1 MAGELNNFGEIALLI
16 THYNRSRSLER
27 LLKAFEDEHI
37 GFNEIIVSD
46 DCSKP
51 EHKNHLEQLKT
62 RFGITLVLAAKNGG
76 LANNINKG
84 QRAVH
89 SPFTLYVQEDFIPT
103 GRFYQSLKDGLALMK
118 GDSEIDL
125 VRFYAYR
132 KHPYLVP
139 VKSGFS
145 EMKFHFWRLNAP
157 QFTCYSDHPHLR
169 RSNFLQKF
177 GNYKEGI
184 KSDRAE
190 FRMVI
195 SFLQHKGKSLI
206 HDDYREIFIQE
217 NSAQE
222 PSQVGRKKFRQQIQ
236 LTDSFMIGMIR
247 SIYRNIK
254 YRLDYIFLKPVK
266 NE

>member
-1 MAGELNNFGEIALLI
+1 MVGESSTFGEIALLI
-16 THYNRSRSLER
+16 THYNRSLSLER
-27 LLKAFEDEHI
+27 LLRSFEERHI

-46 DCSKP
+46 DGSKP
-51 EHKNHLEQLKT
+51 EHIRHLEELKT

-84 QRAVH
+84 QRAVK
-89 SPFTLYVQEDFIPT
+89 SPYTLYVQEDFIPT
-103 GRFYQSLKDGLALMK
+103 ERFRQSLTHGLALMQEDPK
-118 GDSEIDL
+118 IDL

-132 KHPYLVP
+132 KHPYLEP
-139 VKSGFS
+139 VKNGFS
-145 EMKFHFWRLNAP
+145 EMKFYFWRLNTA

-169 RSNFLQKF
+169 RSNFLEKF
-177 GNYKEGI
+177 GDYKEGI

-195 SFLQHKGKSLI
+195 QFLQHKGKSLI
-206 HDDYREIFIQE
+206 HDDYRDIFVQE

-222 PSQVGRKKFRQQIQ
+222 PSQVARKKVRQQLQ
-236 LTDSFMIGMIR
+236 LSDSVMISIIR

-254 YRLDYIFLKPVK
+254 YRLDYFFL
-266 NE
+266 